1 MFSRIKIN
9 VFLPCKK
16 NSTRVKNK
24 NKRKF
29 ANINFGLLKIKID
42 QLLKCKFINK
52 IYLSTDDKKIINFV
66 KS

>member
-24 NKRKF
+24 
-29 ANINFGLLKIKID
+29 IKENLQILILD
-42 QLLKCKFINK
+42 C
-52 IYLSTDDKKIINFV
+52 
-66 KS
+66 